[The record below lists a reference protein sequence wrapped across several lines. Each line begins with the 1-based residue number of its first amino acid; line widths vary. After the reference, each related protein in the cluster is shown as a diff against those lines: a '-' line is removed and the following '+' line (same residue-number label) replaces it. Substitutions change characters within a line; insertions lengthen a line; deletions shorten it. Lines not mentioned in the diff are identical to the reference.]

1 MVTRASRSMP
11 GMREMRCYWDARKM
25 GDAAGADDE
34 EDAWREA
41 AIDLTGGLLCIRQI
55 SMASQ

>member
-1 MVTRASRSMP
+1 
-11 GMREMRCYWDARKM
+11 MREMRCYWDARKM